1 MDITTKEIFKE
12 LKDAAEKSIKDNND
26 IIPYM
31 SGTTRKK
38 NILKELIKKHIDN
51 TIIDY
56 ELGIIDNVIYEHEIE
71 IFNKMNRYLEYFKEI
86 LNRAFMENKII
97 ANMY

>member
-31 SGTTRKK
+31 SGTTM
-38 NILKELIKKHIDN
+38 
-51 TIIDY
+51 IIDSNGTT
-56 ELGIIDNVIYEHEIE
+56 EVHDDIIIDAVN
-71 IFNKMNRYLEYFKEI
+71 
-86 LNRAFMENKII
+86 ASI
-97 ANMY
+97 AK

>member
-38 NILKELIKKHIDN
+38 NILKELIKNI
-51 TIIDY
+51 
-56 ELGIIDNVIYEHEIE
+56 
-71 IFNKMNRYLEYFKEI
+71 
-86 LNRAFMENKII
+86 
-97 ANMY
+97 

>member
-38 NILKELIKKHIDN
+38 NN
-51 TIIDY
+51 
-56 ELGIIDNVIYEHEIE
+56 
-71 IFNKMNRYLEYFKEI
+71 
-86 LNRAFMENKII
+86 
-97 ANMY
+97 